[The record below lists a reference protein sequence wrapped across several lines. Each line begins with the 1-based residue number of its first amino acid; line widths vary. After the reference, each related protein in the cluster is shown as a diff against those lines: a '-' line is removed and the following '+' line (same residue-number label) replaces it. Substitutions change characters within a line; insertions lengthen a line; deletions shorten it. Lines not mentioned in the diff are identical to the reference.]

1 MERPFVHDF
10 KNEGRDVDFTD
21 LIDEAK
27 AKECDGCIFQNVQ
40 DGADFDD
47 IYVVFENTQLKSA
60 DPVTYDDNGNVIPL
74 SERFKSN
81 NPDIRFSLSEDT
93 SNAEATPRDV
103 YFARVDEVY
112 DKLKGK
118 PANKWFM
125 VDGYGFYLQR
135 NDFDES
141 AYISVKAPDGTKS
154 RKIVDSGNFM
164 KNGQL
169 WREAAKMVANLDY
182 PNVAKA
188 TSQAEA
194 GEYAKIEVDETVP
207 ENKKFKEKVAEGVS
221 NTKNVGKKAVGYLV
235 DKYQPI
241 EDLALKTGNRELDAK
256 ANTMRTSERA
266 AQHFIGNG
274 DKAKGVRALND
285 IRKEVEAK
293 GLKPK
298 FEEYMYDLLNTD
310 RMSAEENV
318 KPIIDKL
325 AKKFSNLR
333 IDQIK
338 AIAKKEITANTT
350 EKTAQSIRDAQA
362 YLSAIRVR
370 NKPVRGDFYTADI
383 SRANASMLEQ
393 QYPEFKQW
401 AKDIYKI
408 NDFLRDKLVADGE
421 ISQET
426 ADLWKALYPHYV
438 PISRVDK
445 KGNAINVP
453 LDSKRTGIDAPI
465 KGATGGDSTIGDLFN
480 TIASRVEQTYLAG
493 AKNRF
498 GVELK
503 NTLKSATTAKE
514 VDIED
519 IFEGVESHE
528 GRLIAGENGEKPKF
542 TVFENGKRV
551 EFEIPEDIY
560 EALKPTPEL
569 WKKTFAVPNAIA
581 KFQRGVLTEYNPF
594 FMVRNAVK
602 DFQDVLINSQH
613 ALETYKNFPEAM
625 KQLYA
630 YANGED
636 AQYANEYFENGAE
649 DLTYFDGKEKTFN
662 SKDSQWAEENKS
674 AFKKVLGFV
683 PSKISEASNFVER
696 VPRLAEYIASR
707 KAGASIDVA
716 MLDAARVTT
725 NFAAG
730 GDVTKFLNRNGAT
743 FLNAS
748 VQGAAQAVRNVRE
761 AKAQGLK
768 GMLKLGAKVA
778 VAGIP
783 FLIAN
788 AIIWGD
794 DDDYEELSDYIK
806 ENYYIIAKFGDGQF
820 VRIPKGRMAAVI
832 QSGFE
837 QIGNLITGNDEA
849 DFERFGELLV
859 ENIAPNN
866 PLENNIFAPIKNVI
880 ENKTWYGDDLVP
892 QRLQDLPAG
901 EQSDETTDLISK
913 WIGETINISPYKLN
927 YLLDQYSGVFGDV
940 LLPSMTPQAEG
951 GNSTFVGGLF
961 APVTDQFTT
970 DSVLKNQNV
979 SDFYDTLDKLTASA
993 KSKKA
998 TDADVLR
1005 YKYMSSISSEVSKL
1019 YKQKREIQNSNL
1031 SNNVKY
1037 QQVREIQRQIDELTE
1052 SALNAYESIT
1062 IRGNTA
1068 YVGGV
1073 AYKKNSDGEWEKV
1086 RTSSNSST
1094 NKLWSDDAIAW
1105 VEDFSKKYPLPKIS
1119 WD

>member
-1 MERPFVHDF
+1 M
-10 KNEGRDVDFTD
+10 
-21 LIDEAK
+21 
-27 AKECDGCIFQNVQ
+27 
-40 DGADFDD
+40 
-47 IYVVFENTQLKSA
+47 
-60 DPVTYDDNGNVIPL
+60 
-74 SERFKSN
+74 
-81 NPDIRFSLSEDT
+81 
-93 SNAEATPRDV
+93 
-103 YFARVDEVY
+103 
-112 DKLKGK
+112 
-118 PANKWFM
+118 
-125 VDGYGFYLQR
+125 
-135 NDFDES
+135 
-141 AYISVKAPDGTKS
+141 
-154 RKIVDSGNFM
+154 
-164 KNGQL
+164 
-169 WREAAKMVANLDY
+169 
-182 PNVAKA
+182 
-188 TSQAEA
+188 
-194 GEYAKIEVDETVP
+194 
-207 ENKKFKEKVAEGVS
+207 
-221 NTKNVGKKAVGYLV
+221 
-235 DKYQPI
+235 
-241 EDLALKTGNRELDAK
+241 
-256 ANTMRTSERA
+256 
-266 AQHFIGNG
+266 
-274 DKAKGVRALND
+274 
-285 IRKEVEAK
+285 
-293 GLKPK
+293 
-298 FEEYMYDLLNTD
+298 
-310 RMSAEENV
+310 
-318 KPIIDKL
+318 
-325 AKKFSNLR
+325 
-333 IDQIK
+333 
-338 AIAKKEITANTT
+338 
-350 EKTAQSIRDAQA
+350 
-362 YLSAIRVR
+362 
-370 NKPVRGDFYTADI
+370 
-383 SRANASMLEQ
+383 
-393 QYPEFKQW
+393 
-401 AKDIYKI
+401 
-408 NDFLRDKLVADGE
+408 
-421 ISQET
+421 
-426 ADLWKALYPHYV
+426 
-438 PISRVDK
+438 
-445 KGNAINVP
+445 
-453 LDSKRTGIDAPI
+453 
-465 KGATGGDSTIGDLFN
+465 
-480 TIASRVEQTYLAG
+480 
-493 AKNRF
+493 
-498 GVELK
+498 
-503 NTLKSATTAKE
+503 
-514 VDIED
+514 
-519 IFEGVESHE
+519 
-528 GRLIAGENGEKPKF
+528 
-542 TVFENGKRV
+542 
-551 EFEIPEDIY
+551 
-560 EALKPTPEL
+560 
-569 WKKTFAVPNAIA
+569 
-581 KFQRGVLTEYNPF
+581 
-594 FMVRNAVK
+594 
-602 DFQDVLINSQH
+602 
-613 ALETYKNFPEAM
+613 
-625 KQLYA
+625 
-630 YANGED
+630 
-636 AQYANEYFENGAE
+636 
-649 DLTYFDGKEKTFN
+649 
-662 SKDSQWAEENKS
+662 
-674 AFKKVLGFV
+674 LGFV

-901 EQSDETTDLISK
+901 EQSVETTDLISK

-940 LLPSMTPQAEG
+940 MLPSMTPQAEG